1 MSEEQKPADS
11 RTDPHSQPGHTW
23 HDDTPFPRRWIGY
36 VVIKI
41 AIIVIAV
48 LVALWWYGLV

>member
-1 MSEEQKPADS
+1 MTNDPDHPSDS
-11 RTDPHSQPGHTW
+11 KHTW

-36 VVIKI
+36 VVLKV
-41 AIIVIAV
+41 AIIVLAV